1 MSSSEPE
8 FDPKTAMVV
17 VRPSAL
23 GGTEYYFGAARNL
36 GPAVGMTFFFLLFAW
51 ITGALIYFDVAWI
64 FEIGFGFFSALMLI
78 FVVDLWFT
86 STRVVIEDGKV
97 RVIRSTFGIPR
108 TTTIPCSDV
117 TDVKLKIGMQQ
128 QQTMTQDAKAYYDL
142 RIVRKNGKEVTAG
155 SSVRDKREAEW
166 LAEQMLLQ
174 IASS

>member
-97 RVIRSTFGIPR
+97 RVIRSTF
-108 TTTIPCSDV
+108 
-117 TDVKLKIGMQQ
+117 VKLKIGMQQ